1 MKIAFSTYGNSWK
14 EQIDIRFGR
23 AKGFFIVDSDT
34 NSTDYLDNTIH
45 VNSAHEAGTGAAQA
59 LAESGATVLVT
70 GKVGPKA
77 GQVLKAA
84 GIQIYGGIGYAS
96 IEEAY
101 EKYTKGLLTRQEL
114 VK

>member
-1 MKIAFSTYGNSWK
+1 MKIAFSTCGNNWK

-34 NSTDYLDNTIH
+34 DATEYLDNTVQ
-45 VNSAHEAGTGAAQA
+45 VNSAQGAGTGAAQA

-84 GIQIYGGIGYAS
+84 GVQVYGGIGYAS
-96 IEEAY
+96 IKEAY
-101 EKYTKGLLTRQEL
+101 EKYTKGLLTLQEI
-114 VK
+114 

>member
-1 MKIAFSTYGNSWK
+1 MKVAFSTYGNSWK

-23 AKGFFIVDSDT
+23 AKGFFIVDTDT
-34 NSTDYLDNTIH
+34 NATHYLDNAVH
-45 VNSAHEAGTGAAQA
+45 VDSAQGAGTGSGQA
-59 LAESGATVLVT
+59 LVENGVQALVT

-84 GIQIYGGIGYAS
+84 GVQVFGGIGYAS

-101 EKYTKGLLTRQEL
+101 EKYNKGLLTKQEL
-114 VK
+114 

>member
-1 MKIAFSTYGNSWK
+1 MKIAFSAYGNSWK

-34 NSTDYLDNTIH
+34 DATEYLDNTLH
-45 VNSAHEAGTGAAQA
+45 VNSAQGAGTGAAQA

-84 GIQIYGGIGYAS
+84 GVQVYGGIGYAS
-96 IEEAY
+96 IKEAY
-101 EKYTKGLLTRQEL
+101 EKYTKGLLTLQEI
-114 VK
+114 

>member
-1 MKIAFSTYGNSWK
+1 MKVAFSTYGNSWK

-23 AKGFFIVDSDT
+23 AKGFFIVDTESNLT
-34 NSTDYLDNTIH
+34 EYLDNSVH
-45 VNSAHEAGTGAAQA
+45 VNSAQGAGTGAAQA
-59 LAESGATVLVT
+59 LVESGVQVLIT

-84 GIQIYGGIGYAS
+84 GVSAFGGIGYTS

-101 EKYTKGLLTRQEL
+101 NKYKKGLLTKQEL
-114 VK
+114 